1 MPVRVE
7 IRYLGDLRCEA
18 IHEPS
23 GHRIVTDAPLDN
35 EGKGEAFSPTDL
47 AGTSSGTCMVTLM
60 GIAARRLGVDI
71 EGTRCSVE
79 KEMIADPERR
89 IARLSI
95 EIHVPKPVEPRHRIV
110 LERAART
117 CPVSKSFDPKV
128 QLEVSFQWV

>member
-1 MPVRVE
+1 MSVRVE

-18 IHEPS
+18 IHGPS
-23 GHRIVTDAPLDN
+23 GDRILTDAPLDN
-35 EGKGEAFSPTDL
+35 EGKGSAFSPTDL

-71 EGTRCSVE
+71 EGTTCTVD

-89 IARLSI
+89 IASLT
-95 EIHVPKPVEPRHRIV
+95 IHIRVPKPVPPEQQLI

-117 CPVSKSFDPKV
+117 CPVSKSFDPRV
-128 QLEVSFQWV
+128 RLDVTFEWA